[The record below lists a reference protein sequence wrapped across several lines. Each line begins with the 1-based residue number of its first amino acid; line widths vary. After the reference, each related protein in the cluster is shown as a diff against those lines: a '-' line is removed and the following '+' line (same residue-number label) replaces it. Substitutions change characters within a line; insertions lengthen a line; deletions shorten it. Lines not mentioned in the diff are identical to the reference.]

1 MDAGIIS
8 LNVLL
13 AFATSA
19 VITAYDIPVI
29 ISLARSKKLVDE
41 PDNQRKLHHRPVPA
55 LGGIAIFVGIIISF
69 SLWMGGNM
77 PAFYPFLV
85 AGSVL
90 LLTVGVKDDILA
102 MSAPRKFLAQFL
114 AALVVVIGGNLRLYN
129 LDGLLG
135 ISSFPEPIAIILTV
149 LAIVFIIN
157 AYNLID
163 GVDGLAGSLAL
174 LASLCFGV
182 WFLINGHIGEAIL
195 AASLAGA
202 LLGFLY
208 YNISPARIFM
218 GDTGSLLIGLTL
230 AVMAFRLIDLNAASK
245 VFAFESPTLLAI
257 ALLIIPIFDALRI
270 IMVRLLRGSSPFLPD
285 RNHIHHRLMDVGF
298 RAPKICGLLLF
309 ANILIIAF
317 TVLINRSEIHLYYFS
332 VFAMAALLL
341 PSALIV
347 KKLQSGVKSLARKK
361 AVTNNQLQ
369 SVSGGLAHK
378 RKVVL
383 KTSNKKQVGYRA

>member
-1 MDAGIIS
+1 
-8 LNVLL
+8 
-13 AFATSA
+13 
-19 VITAYDIPVI
+19 
-29 ISLARSKKLVDE
+29 
-41 PDNQRKLHHRPVPA
+41 
-55 LGGIAIFVGIIISF
+55 
-69 SLWMGGNM
+69 
-77 PAFYPFLV
+77 
-85 AGSVL
+85 
-90 LLTVGVKDDILA
+90 

-285 RNHIHHRLMDVGF
+285 RNHIHHKLMDIGF
-298 RAPKICGLLLF
+298 SAKKICRFLLC
-309 ANILIIAF
+309 ANTLIIAF

-332 VFAMAALLL
+332 VFAIAALLI
-341 PSALIV
+341 PSALIIT
-347 KKLQSGVKSLARKK
+347 KLHSGVKSLIRKK
-361 AVTNNQLQ
+361 VVANQLQ
-369 SVSGGLAHK
+369 SVPGDLAQK
-378 RKVVL
+378 RKAVMKTFYKPGLQL
-383 KTSNKKQVGYRA
+383 KAESPTEDNKAG

>member
-1 MDAGIIS
+1 MDAGI
-8 LNVLL
+8 LNLNILL

-19 VITAYDIPVI
+19 LITAYDIPVI

-102 MSAPRKFLAQFL
+102 MSASRKFLAQSL
-114 AALVVVIGGNLRLYN
+114 AASVVVVGGNLRLYN

-135 ISSFPEPIAIILTV
+135 ISSFPEPFAVILTI

-157 AYNLID
+157 AFNLID

-174 LASLCFGV
+174 LGSVCFGI

-202 LLGFLY
+202 LLGFLF
-208 YNISPARIFM
+208 YNMSPAKIFM

-230 AVMAFRLIDLNAASK
+230 AVMAFRLVELNAIST
-245 VFAFESPTLLAI
+245 VFAFKSPTLFAI
-257 ALLIIPIFDALRI
+257 SLLIIPIFDTSRI
-270 IMVRLLRGSSPFLPD
+270 IIVRLLRGNSPFMPD
-285 RNHIHHRLMDVGF
+285 RNHIHHRLMDLGF
-298 RAPKICGLLLF
+298 NARKICRFLLF

-317 TVLINRSEIHLYYFS
+317 TVLINSSEIHLNYFS
-332 VFAMAALLL
+332 VIAIAALLL
-341 PSALIV
+341 PSALII
-347 KKLQSGVKSLARKK
+347 KKLQSGVKSFVKEK
-361 AVTNNQLQ
+361 TVTNQLH
-369 SVSGGLAHK
+369 SISNDLAHK
-378 RKVVL
+378 RKAVL
-383 KTSNKKQVGYRA
+383 KTFHKKQVGYRA